1 MKFGKSKKQKKPDLQ
16 VDVKQEE
23 FVAEQIGEV
32 SADVETEPEAMGEQS
47 SVGIEPEI
55 MESVQSDDEKAD
67 WTEEAE
73 LMEETDSADEGTEQA
88 VEADLA
94 VEETEQT
101 AEADCVGEMPDI
113 EQQEAVESQ
122 TDAVIP
128 ADSEDTADTVPEDT
142 VAMDV
147 VAPVEAE
154 LQPNEVADVKK
165 KNKKAAKPKKTKG
178 DKKQKSS
185 KPPKADKKQKENK
198 KQTGKKRKGKVLF
211 FQSIQIKLIAGFII
225 PVICIVALGTIS
237 YQKAA
242 DAVIE
247 DYEESTVNLV
257 NSIEGY
263 LTLMTDTVLSRYKEY
278 ISNTDLS
285 KYFRG
290 LYDDDLE
297 KKEEIR
303 DYYSKSIKQY
313 ATGDKLV
320 EDIKFVCDEHAS
332 IASSSVS
339 DGAYAA
345 LCATENGQDMLA
357 DFRSYHWVGNNSEA
371 DTVLGTSSEFY
382 ALRLMRKFD
391 NANAAMIIDISK
403 DVVVEALDELNAGD
417 GGYVA
422 VVASD
427 GAEIFSSATADET
440 DTIFADKDFYN
451 AAVEGQEMSGKSYV
465 TFNGERYL
473 FVYSR
478 ISGKG
483 YAVCAL
489 VSEDYIMENVSGIKT
504 ITVAVVLFAAIIA
517 FATGTVL
524 ARGISKAINSMI
536 RSLKKV
542 ADGDFTVQVTTK
554 RSDEFMLMAEAI
566 TDTVEHVKGL
576 ISNVQEV
583 NTQLVE
589 AAERVNESSSIFMET
604 TQNINGSVD
613 EIKTGAYKLDEDSDN
628 CLAQMDKLSEK
639 IETVTTNTEDIGKV
653 VESTRESIISGI
665 GSMEGVTEST
675 ESTTRITA
683 HVIEAIEGLQ
693 DKSRSIGTIVG
704 VINEIAEQTNLLS
717 LNASIEAARAGD
729 AGRGF
734 AVVASEI
741 SKLADQSLKS
751 ADQIRK
757 IIDEIISNTSNVVDI
772 AKEAFVIVQAQDK
785 SVNDTTEAFE
795 DMKKNI
801 NTLLGSL
808 QEITQNVVNMEGA
821 RVMTLESIENISSVS
836 AETAAC
842 SLSVSET
849 VEYQNKAIYG
859 LDAAANTLTAKAE
872 QLTELLSQFNV

>member
-1 MKFGKSKKQKKPDLQ
+1 M
-16 VDVKQEE
+16 
-23 FVAEQIGEV
+23 
-32 SADVETEPEAMGEQS
+32 
-47 SVGIEPEI
+47 
-55 MESVQSDDEKAD
+55 
-67 WTEEAE
+67 
-73 LMEETDSADEGTEQA
+73 
-88 VEADLA
+88 
-94 VEETEQT
+94 
-101 AEADCVGEMPDI
+101 
-113 EQQEAVESQ
+113 
-122 TDAVIP
+122 
-128 ADSEDTADTVPEDT
+128 
-142 VAMDV
+142 
-147 VAPVEAE
+147 
-154 LQPNEVADVKK
+154 
-165 KNKKAAKPKKTKG
+165 
-178 DKKQKSS
+178 
-185 KPPKADKKQKENK
+185 
-198 KQTGKKRKGKVLF
+198 
-211 FQSIQIKLIAGFII
+211 
-225 PVICIVALGTIS
+225 
-237 YQKAA
+237 
-242 DAVIE
+242 
-247 DYEESTVNLV
+247 
-257 NSIEGY
+257 
-263 LTLMTDTVLSRYKEY
+263 
-278 ISNTDLS
+278 
-285 KYFRG
+285 
-290 LYDDDLE
+290 
-297 KKEEIR
+297 
-303 DYYSKSIKQY
+303 
-313 ATGDKLV
+313 
-320 EDIKFVCDEHAS
+320 
-332 IASSSVS
+332 
-339 DGAYAA
+339 
-345 LCATENGQDMLA
+345 
-357 DFRSYHWVGNNSEA
+357 
-371 DTVLGTSSEFY
+371 
-382 ALRLMRKFD
+382 
-391 NANAAMIIDISK
+391 
-403 DVVVEALDELNAGD
+403 
-417 GGYVA
+417 
-422 VVASD
+422 
-427 GAEIFSSATADET
+427 
-440 DTIFADKDFYN
+440 
-451 AAVEGQEMSGKSYV
+451 
-465 TFNGERYL
+465 ERYL
-473 FVYSR
+473 FAYSR

-757 IIDEIISNTSNVVDI
+757 IIDEIILNTSNVVDI